1 MKFLLFSLLL
11 SIIMVSCTTKL
22 PTIDNFTVK
31 PLVIEKGEKVYIHWD
46 VKDAKNVSINGIGDS
61 LMSTGNFELILNQST
76 NFVLKAIN
84 DDKIQQKQINVQ
96 VIEKIKEQP
105 KTLPIVEKRNNSVT
119 QYVSG
124 VINGENVKKEDNP
137 ELIINLI
144 DIKQFPNNV
153 KLYCTVKDK
162 YGNHIA
168 NLAPPYNMNT
178 IDKWKKV
185 AEIIEG
191 KETVI
196 N

>member
-46 VKDAKNVSINGIGDS
+46 VKDAKIVSINGIGDS

-96 VIEKIKEQP
+96 VIEKIKEH
-105 KTLPIVEKRNNSVT
+105 T
-119 QYVSG
+119 
-124 VINGENVKKEDNP
+124 
-137 ELIINLI
+137 
-144 DIKQFPNNV
+144 
-153 KLYCTVKDK
+153 
-162 YGNHIA
+162 
-168 NLAPPYNMNT
+168 
-178 IDKWKKV
+178 
-185 AEIIEG
+185 
-191 KETVI
+191 
-196 N
+196 